1 MFFTGLFAAT
11 FRPVR
16 RRADSVVRARV
27 TGPYLAIVQHV
38 YGVTREFVSLAGTAG
53 EGHSE
58 SLVVFVTAPFHCRL
72 EHVAFPPP
80 WRCSTHDCGS
90 AVGPVHRSQVAL

>member
-11 FRPVR
+11 SRPVR

-38 YGVTREFVSLAGTAG
+38 YGLPASSFHWPGLQVKVTPKA
-53 EGHSE
+53 
-58 SLVVFVTAPFHCRL
+58 
-72 EHVAFPPP
+72 
-80 WRCSTHDCGS
+80 
-90 AVGPVHRSQVAL
+90 